1 MPKAKAVT
9 ETSGR
14 SRTNKDLDIEIINTF
29 FWKNWLSQTN
39 LSGWVR
45 IRSWMIRP
53 FAFSCSSLGTL

>member
-14 SRTNKDLDIEIINTF
+14 SRTNKDLDIEILHPF
-29 FWKNWLSQTN
+29 SWKNWLSQTK

-45 IRSWMIRP
+45 IRS
-53 FAFSCSSLGTL
+53 